1 MTDRLNQADTRNW
14 QEINFDGLVGPVHN
28 YAGLSYGNVA
38 SASNKGLVANPL
50 EGVLQGLE
58 KAQHLRG
65 LGMIQGVLPPH
76 DRPHLRTLRMHGF
89 TGSDA
94 EILASAWKEN
104 PALVRNVTSAATMW
118 TANAAT
124 VTPSADSGDGRT
136 HFTPANLAAM
146 YHRSIEA
153 PTTGRILKAIF
164 PQGDRFAHHDALEG
178 GTHMGDEGAANH
190 NRFCADYGE
199 KGVALYVY
207 GRGAFEPATDLSFP
221 GRQTREAS
229 AAVARQHGTA
239 ANRTLFVRQNPAA
252 INMGAFHNDV
262 VAVANKN
269 VFFYHE
275 LAFENP
281 ARLRSDIQAAMGD
294 APMHFIEVPD
304 DQVPLG
310 DAVKSYLFNSQL
322 ISSPNDTAMR
332 LILPVEAEEMPSVKA
347 YVDSL
352 LMSGGPILH
361 ADYLDVRQSMR
372 NGGGPAC
379 LRLRVALSH
388 RDRLEMGANCIL
400 DDLLLARLQT
410 WAKKHYRDR
419 LSPDDL
425 GDPALMVECFTALDA
440 LSQILNL
447 GSVYDFQR

>member
-1 MTDRLNQADTRNW
+1 MMLAEKDTADW

-38 SASNKGLVANPL
+38 SANNSGRIANPL

-76 DRPHLRTLRMHGF
+76 DRPHLATLREHGF

-94 EILASAWKEN
+94 EILTAAWKAN
-104 PALVRNVTSAATMW
+104 PSLVLNVTSAATMW

-124 VTPSADSGDGRT
+124 VSPSSDTADGRT

-153 PTTGRILKAIF
+153 PTTGRILKAMF
-164 PQGDRFAHHDALEG
+164 PEGDRFAHHSHLAG
-178 GTHMGDEGAANH
+178 GTHLGDEGAANH
-190 NRFCADYGE
+190 NRFCGDYGDE
-199 KGVALYVY
+199 GVALYVY
-207 GRGAFEPATDLSFP
+207 GRGAFESAADLTFP

-229 AAVARQHGTA
+229 EAIARQHATA
-239 ANRTLFVRQNPAA
+239 PAKTLFVRQNPAA

-262 VAVANKN
+262 VAVCNKN

-275 LAFENP
+275 NAFENP
-281 ARLRSDIQAAMGD
+281 GQLRLDIQAAMGD
-294 APMHFIEVPD
+294 TAMRFIEVAEAD
-304 DQVPLG
+304 VPLK
-310 DAVKSYLFNSQL
+310 DAVRSYLFNSQL
-322 ISSPNDTAMR
+322 ISAPTDDGMR
-332 LILPVEAEEMPSVKA
+332 LILPIEVAETPTAKV
-347 YVDSL
+347 YVDKL
-352 LMSGGPILH
+352 IASGGPITA

-379 LRLRVALSH
+379 LRLRVVLSGQE
-388 RDRLEMGANCIL
+388 RAEMGANTVL
-400 DDLLLARLQT
+400 DDALITVLQG

-419 LSPDDL
+419 LMPDDL
-425 GDPALMVECFTALDA
+425 GDTKLMVECFAALDE
-440 LSQILNL
+440 LTQILKL